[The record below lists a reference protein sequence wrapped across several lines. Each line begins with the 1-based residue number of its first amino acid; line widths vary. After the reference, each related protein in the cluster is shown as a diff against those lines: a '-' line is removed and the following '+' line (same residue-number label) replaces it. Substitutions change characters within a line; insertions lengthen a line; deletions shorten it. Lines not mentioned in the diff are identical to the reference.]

1 MGKFLFIIVKMWCV
15 LQTAAQHM
23 AYRHA
28 TDANFRHSR
37 FQIIKLGLIGHD
49 FNMIKATL
57 GLRVSAEEEIAGLDV
72 TEHGLPPY
80 TNDFKA
86 MFETAYHT
94 SLSPAAIPATM
105 EEAVPVQ
112 EMPSVL

>member
-1 MGKFLFIIVKMWCV
+1 MTLVYK
-15 LQTAAQHM
+15 
-23 AYRHA
+23 
-28 TDANFRHSR
+28 
-37 FQIIKLGLIGHD
+37 
-49 FNMIKATL
+49 MIKATL

-94 SLSPAAIPATM
+94 SLSPAAIPAQLHQQKG
-105 EEAVPVQ
+105 ESAAIE
-112 EMPSVL
+112 